1 MEVGGGAGPT
11 VRFAHIHDSMSIPDP
26 PSTPP
31 ERRPSPRRRALLA
44 GLVVHSAGRFS
55 FQCTIRDISA
65 GGARIV
71 FAAGSA
77 VPSQIEV
84 INRSNGAVY
93 HCDVIW
99 TTNIAAGLKFTAS
112 YDMKDLPP
120 ELDFLR
126 RFR

>member
-1 MEVGGGAGPT
+1 MT
-11 VRFAHIHDSMSIPDP
+11 TSDP
-26 PSTPP
+26 PPSPP

-55 FQCTIRDISA
+55 FPCTIKDMSE
-65 GGARIV
+65 GGIRIQ
-71 FAAGSA
+71 FAAGSG

-84 INRSNGAVY
+84 INRSNGIVY

-99 TTNIAAGLKFTAS
+99 TTNVAAGLKLTAT
-112 YDMKDLPP
+112 YNMKDLPP

>member
-1 MEVGGGAGPT
+1 MN
-11 VRFAHIHDSMSIPDP
+11 SQNP
-26 PSTPP
+26 PPA
-31 ERRPSPRRRALLA
+31 ERRTPRRRALMQ
-44 GLVVHSAGRFS
+44 GMVVHSGGRFS
-55 FQCTIRDISA
+55 FPCTIKDISD
-65 GGARIV
+65 GGIRIV

-84 INRSNGAVY
+84 INRSNGVVY
-93 HCDVIW
+93 HGDVVW
-99 TTNIAAGLKFTAS
+99 TTNTAAGLKFRAT

>member
-1 MEVGGGAGPT
+1 MNN
-11 VRFAHIHDSMSIPDP
+11 PDP
-26 PSTPP
+26 PQSPP
-31 ERRPSPRRRALLA
+31 ERRPNPRRRTLFA

-55 FQCTIRDISA
+55 FPCTIKDMSA

-71 FAAGSA
+71 FTAGSA

-99 TTNIAAGLKFTAS
+99 TSNIAAGLKFIAT
-112 YDMKDLPP
+112 YDMTNLPP

>member
-1 MEVGGGAGPT
+1 MQ
-11 VRFAHIHDSMSIPDP
+11 
-26 PSTPP
+26 
-31 ERRPSPRRRALLA
+31 
-44 GLVVHSAGRFS
+44 GLVVHSGGRFS
-55 FQCTIRDISA
+55 FPCTIKDISD
-65 GGARIV
+65 GGIRIL

-84 INRSNGAVY
+84 INRSNGMVY

-99 TTNIAAGLKFTAS
+99 TTSAAAGLKFRAT
-112 YDMKDLPP
+112 YDMKELPP

>member
-1 MEVGGGAGPT
+1 MNSSNP
-11 VRFAHIHDSMSIPDP
+11 P
-26 PSTPP
+26 PSPP
-31 ERRPSPRRRALLA
+31 ERRRPRRRALMA

-55 FQCTIRDISA
+55 FPCTIKDISDT
-65 GGARIV
+65 GIRII

-84 INRSNGAVY
+84 INRSNGLVY
-93 HCDVIW
+93 HCDVVW
-99 TTNIAAGLKFTAS
+99 TTTIGAGLKFRAT
-112 YDMKDLPP
+112 YDMKELPP